1 MRLFKTFFL
10 AFGAFLG
17 ILLDFVIDS
26 FESHVDTEKRIFKI
40 EQQLWQVKEFLSSSS
55 KSSAPHLQA
64 ATTEDG
70 VGPGGHAQVGGGR
83 EGRVQ
88 AEGGHVQAGQG
99 RGGLVQAGQGQGECA
114 QGGLGGHGEGGGGR

>member
-26 FESHVDTEKRIFKI
+26 FESHVDTEKRIFEI

-55 KSSAPHLQA
+55 KSSAPHLQG
-64 ATTEDG
+64 EDIQQLEE
-70 VGPGGHAQVGGGR
+70 VVLHREVVLQVK
-83 EGRVQ
+83 EVLKVDKDEEDVLKVDKDKENVLKVDMDKKNVLK
-88 AEGGHVQAGQG
+88 AD
-99 RGGLVQAGQGQGECA
+99 
-114 QGGLGGHGEGGGGR
+114 